1 MNGNIDRD
9 YRTMLQALA
18 DSRTVVLSLLSQL
31 GLTDFRE
38 SHLQELV
45 RNGARAETQ
54 LAQLPLEALSLG
66 EAGDV
71 FTPPGF
77 HSGGRCLVH
86 IGGNLGRHLAFSS
99 GGHALRDLQEAG
111 VGGGLAWGLSHLSMQ
126 ERRCGHP
133 GRA

>member
-45 RNGARAETQ
+45 RKC
-54 LAQLPLEALSLG
+54 AL
-66 EAGDV
+66 D
-71 FTPPGF
+71 
-77 HSGGRCLVH
+77 LVH
-86 IGGNLGRHLAFSS
+86 HKPVIDTAMKRKRRRAGNNK
-99 GGHALRDLQEAG
+99 
-111 VGGGLAWGLSHLSMQ
+111 
-126 ERRCGHP
+126 
-133 GRA
+133 